1 MILPR
6 LRQYSSGGL
15 VFGSKGDLAW
25 SAAWGDTDGWHM
37 SGTVQHNQYTGHS
50 VMDVLHIYFE
60 TRSSQAQTP
69 TSGVGKPCI
78 ASQRPGTPVAKQQFF
93 NSVSPSKCRETP
105 GIVSTH
111 TNRSKREVDSC
122 KLAER
127 RTSGKGCCTT
137 ARLSF
142 RAQVLRNNA
151 LISPTTFMLRIKPR
165 ARAHRKIFWKPP
177 LWKENFAEA
186 PDPSPTAVGR
196 SCAGM
201 VQRSS
206 AWGSEAWA
214 EIWASG

>member
-1 MILPR
+1 MGRVTTRQLLPRNTRPIGFDPKECLLINSLLSTSVILPR

-50 VMDVLHIYFE
+50 VMDVLHVYFE

-105 GIVSTH
+105 GIVQPTPIGQNGRWTAASL
-111 TNRSKREVDSC
+111 RRGELREKDV
-122 KLAER
+122 
-127 RTSGKGCCTT
+127 
-137 ARLSF
+137 ARL
-142 RAQVLRNNA
+142 L
-151 LISPTTFMLRIKPR
+151 
-165 ARAHRKIFWKPP
+165 
-177 LWKENFAEA
+177 
-186 PDPSPTAVGR
+186 G
-196 SCAGM
+196 
-201 VQRSS
+201 
-206 AWGSEAWA
+206 
-214 EIWASG
+214 